1 MVIRLKD
8 TAKLFGITI
17 IACCAV
23 FVCTLFLSYNIDLA
37 AIKDEIV
44 TEAGTEM
51 YNAQV
56 LMGRVIAAVS
66 GGCLIATSVVM
77 LLFYVKNYI
86 STHGKELGILKAL
99 GYQEI
104 FITFFDGDV
113 LGLYDHLSEYE
124 NLDELNHLA
133 CLLSELT
140 SSELE
145 TLEAVLDSGD
155 HCSSVRDIINLTQNL
170 DCYGFYP
177 GVSDE
182 ETLGRI
188 YVDDLEML
196 DVPDQVKPYFDYEA
210 YGRDAC
216 IHENGHFAPG
226 GYVVKES
233 DHFVEVY
240 HGLQDIP
247 KEHKVF
253 SFPKL
258 SIREQMAA
266 YQEIIDGSSLEGY
279 RQMQKKD
286 RGDR

>member
-1 MVIRLKD
+1 VL
-8 TAKLFGITI
+8 I
-17 IACCAV
+17 IIFEAYV
-23 FVCTLFLSYNIDLA
+23 TNLGKYN
-37 AIKDEIV
+37 E
-44 TEAGTEM
+44 G
-51 YNAQV
+51 
-56 LMGRVIAAVS
+56 
-66 GGCLIATSVVM
+66 
-77 LLFYVKNYI
+77 
-86 STHGKELGILKAL
+86 EL
-99 GYQEI
+99 
-104 FITFFDGDV
+104 
-113 LGLYDHLSEYE
+113 LSEPLKFPAATEEVQAVLKRIDVEGLRYE
-124 NLDELNHLA
+124 EYFMAEYVSDIPGLAQSLGEYADIDELNHLA
-133 CLLSELT
+133 HLLSELNE
-140 SSELE
+140 SELDIFSA
-145 TLEAVLDSGD
+145 AVSAGEHTASVGD
-155 HCSSVRDIINLTQNL
+155 LINLVHNIG
-170 DCYGFYP
+170 CYDFYR
-177 GVSDE
+177 GITDD

>member
-1 MVIRLKD
+1 M
-8 TAKLFGITI
+8 A
-17 IACCAV
+17 
-23 FVCTLFLSYNIDLA
+23 TLFEAY
-37 AIKDEIV
+37 V
-44 TEAGTEM
+44 TNAGKYSEGQLVGETLKFPTTAQEVEA
-51 YNAQV
+51 
-56 LMGRVIAAVS
+56 
-66 GGCLIATSVVM
+66 
-77 LLFYVKNYI
+77 LLKRIGVD
-86 STHGKELGILKAL
+86 GVR
-99 GYQEI
+99 YQEI
-104 FITFFDGDV
+104 FITSFDGDV

-170 DCYGFYP
+170 DCYSFYP

-216 IHENGHFAPG
+216 TTKTVILPRAAILS
-226 GYVVKES
+226 KKALIS
-233 DHFVEVY
+233 WKC
-240 HGLQDIP
+240 ITACRI
-247 KEHKVF
+247 
-253 SFPKL
+253 FPRNIRCSL
-258 SIREQMAA
+258 SRSSRSGSRWRLIRK
-266 YQEIIDGSSLEGY
+266 S
-279 RQMQKKD
+279 
-286 RGDR
+286 

>member
-1 MVIRLKD
+1 MSSLFEAYITNLGKYNEGRLV
-8 TAKLFGITI
+8 GE
-17 IACCAV
+17 
-23 FVCTLFLSYNIDLA
+23 TLKFPA
-37 AIKDEIV
+37 T
-44 TEAGTEM
+44 TEEVQA
-51 YNAQV
+51 
-56 LMGRVIAAVS
+56 
-66 GGCLIATSVVM
+66 
-77 LLFYVKNYI
+77 LLKRIGVDGVRYEEF
-86 STHGKELGILKAL
+86 
-99 GYQEI
+99 
-104 FITFFDGDV
+104 FITSFDGDV
-113 LGLYDHLSEYE
+113 LGLYDYLTEYE

-133 CLLSELT
+133 CLLSELDKSDLEKFEAAVASGEHT
-140 SSELE
+140 SG
-145 TLEAVLDSGD
+145 VGD
-155 HCSSVRDIINLTQNL
+155 LINLVENL
-170 DCYGFYP
+170 DCYDFYI
-177 GVSDE
+177 GVSDD

-188 YVDDLEML
+188 YAEDMELINIPENLRD
-196 DVPDQVKPYFDYEA
+196 YFDYEA

>member
-1 MVIRLKD
+1 M
-8 TAKLFGITI
+8 A
-17 IACCAV
+17 
-23 FVCTLFLSYNIDLA
+23 TLFEAY
-37 AIKDEIV
+37 V
-44 TEAGTEM
+44 TNAGKYSEGQLVGETLKFPTTAQEVEA
-51 YNAQV
+51 
-56 LMGRVIAAVS
+56 
-66 GGCLIATSVVM
+66 
-77 LLFYVKNYI
+77 LLKRIGVD
-86 STHGKELGILKAL
+86 GVR
-99 GYQEI
+99 YQEI
-104 FITFFDGDV
+104 FITSFDGDV

-216 IHENGHFAPG
+216 IHENGHFMLSKKAIISW
-226 GYVVKES
+226 KC
-233 DHFVEVY
+233 
-240 HGLQDIP
+240 ITACRI
-247 KEHKVF
+247 
-253 SFPKL
+253 FPR
-258 SIREQMAA
+258 SIR
-266 YQEIIDGSSLEGY
+266 YSLSRSSLSGSKWPFI
-279 RQMQKKD
+279 RKS
-286 RGDR
+286 

>member
-1 MVIRLKD
+1 M
-8 TAKLFGITI
+8 A
-17 IACCAV
+17 
-23 FVCTLFLSYNIDLA
+23 TLFEAY
-37 AIKDEIV
+37 V
-44 TEAGTEM
+44 TNAGKYSEGQLVGETLKFPTTAQEVEA
-51 YNAQV
+51 
-56 LMGRVIAAVS
+56 
-66 GGCLIATSVVM
+66 
-77 LLFYVKNYI
+77 LLKRIGVD
-86 STHGKELGILKAL
+86 GVR
-99 GYQEI
+99 YQEI
-104 FITFFDGDV
+104 FITSFDGDV

-216 IHENGHFAPG
+216 IHENGHFAPC
-226 GYVVKES
+226 GYRS
-233 DHFVEVY
+233 LRASFALA
-240 HGLQDIP
+240 GAGRAA
-247 KEHKVF
+247 F
-253 SFPKL
+253 SFPACF
-258 SIREQMAA
+258 AA
-266 YQEIIDGSSLEGY
+266 SAICSLIGAG
-279 RQMQKKD
+279 RTAWA
-286 RGDR
+286 RATSCSTAA